1 MVIYDFSGPLRFFTM
16 LFSFFFFGSDLSLKI
31 SLTRAPPPCVCV
43 CVCEKRGSC
52 CCCCCVVA
60 VVLSNLTIVD
70 AVLRI
75 PFSILHSS
83 LTLRIF
89 AAWFFTVVFWCS
101 AVVACR
107 KCDAYL
113 LEAVASRIDEVAAVS
128 QSLCLFFI
136 LSRTTCPH
144 RKRIDRAGYRCK

>member
-1 MVIYDFSGPLRFFTM
+1 MIFLNLCVFLRCFFHI
-16 LFSFFFFGSDLSLKI
+16 FFWIRSFPENI
-31 SLTRAPPPCVCV
+31 SHARAAAVCVCV

-144 RKRIDRAGYRCK
+144 RKRIDRAGYRCR